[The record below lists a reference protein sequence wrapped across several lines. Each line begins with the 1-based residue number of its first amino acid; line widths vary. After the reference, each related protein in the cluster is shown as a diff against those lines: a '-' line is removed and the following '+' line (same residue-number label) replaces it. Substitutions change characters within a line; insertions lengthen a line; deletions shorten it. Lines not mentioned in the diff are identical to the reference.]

1 MAVNVPVYEKCC
13 YTTATRYKIEKKKRE
28 RQAEASLFDPLRAR
42 RHEDD
47 GSESGRIENRP
58 CT

>member
-1 MAVNVPVYEKCC
+1 MLLYDRHAVQN
-13 YTTATRYKIEKKKRE
+13 KKKRE
-28 RQAEASLFDPLRAR
+28 RQAEARLFDPHRAR

-47 GSESGRIENRP
+47 GSESIRIENKQ

>member
-1 MAVNVPVYEKCC
+1 MLLYDRHAVQN
-13 YTTATRYKIEKKKRE
+13 RKKKRE